1 MNTHIITS
9 SGLYGSNHTLPFMD
23 RTNSGSSLLHKPLI
37 AEIGSYSYNVSHITK
52 SRLLLSGDTESNP
65 GPSASAEGTIK
76 YECNICKRDI
86 KGTALAAAHE
96 TADEDCSA
104 NIYAKCDDLGSQSY
118 VYRKNQARYKMEYFC
133 TNHGSGMVTV
143 TNIVP
148 EPSPSH

>member
-1 MNTHIITS
+1 MNTHIDINT
-9 SGLYGSNHTLPFMD
+9 GGNGPTHTQPFMD
-23 RTNSGSSLLHKPLI
+23 RRNSGSSLPHKPLI
-37 AEIGSYSYNVSHITK
+37 AEVGLYIYKVSYITK
-52 SRLLLSGDTESNP
+52 SQLLLSGDIGSNP
-65 GPSASAEGTIK
+65 GPSASAGGSIK